1 MNIPGQNS
9 RPHNYKWTV
18 MGIVMAGTLM
28 ATLDSSIVN
37 VSIPAIM
44 ADFGVNVDEIEWVI
58 TGYMIAFACLMPLTA
73 WFRDRIGYKML
84 YMASIVVF
92 TGGSLLCGIAW
103 DLPSLIVARVIQALG
118 GGAIIPTG
126 MAMIT
131 EVFAPHE
138 RGKAMGIWGMGV
150 IMGPALGP
158 TIGGYLTNHFGW
170 RSIFLVNLP
179 IGIAVFFASLAML
192 VKEVPH
198 KSTHRDFDFW
208 GFIFLTVFLVS
219 LLLGLTKG
227 EREGWT
233 SAYIIT
239 CGVISV
245 LGLICF
251 LLVEFSIEHGV
262 VNLALFKNPVFSI
275 CVLVSLVRSVV
286 LFGGVFLLPLFIQQQ
301 MGYEEIQSGLILL
314 PGSLLMAVIMP
325 FGGKLND
332 MIGPRLPSLIGIAGL
347 WLFMI
352 MYRNM
357 DANMS
362 AWDVIEPTLVRGVGL
377 GLLMAPITAAAMNS
391 IAQKDAGMASS
402 MLNIIQQVGGSI
414 GISVLSTVLSHRV
427 PYHIAVISSGMD
439 RTSPAFTE
447 SFRNM
452 VYHIHSQGY
461 TYVQSSQIAQ
471 SALFRNVV
479 KCATVQAFQDA
490 FIFGSILVILA
501 FIFALFLPGRASV
514 SFSDEKVE
522 AEIIEEMVCID

>member
-1 MNIPGQNS
+1 MSTPEQNNM
-9 RPHNYKWTV
+9 PHNYKWTV

-58 TGYMIAFACLMPLTA
+58 TGYMIAFASLMPLTA
-73 WFRDRIGYKML
+73 WFRDRIGYKTL
-84 YMASIVVF
+84 YMASIIIF
-92 TGGSLLCGIAW
+92 TIASILCGIAW
-103 DLPSLIVARVIQALG
+103 DLSSLIVARVIQALG

-131 EVFAPHE
+131 EVFAPYE

-179 IGIAVFFASLAML
+179 IGIIVVFASLALL
-192 VKEVPH
+192 VKDVPH
-198 KSTHRDFDFW
+198 KSMHRDFDFW
-208 GFIFLTVFLVS
+208 GFVFLTVFLVF

-233 SAYIIT
+233 SNYIIT
-239 CGVISV
+239 CTIISIA
-245 LGLICF
+245 GLICF
-251 LLVEFSIEHGV
+251 LLVESSIEHGV
-262 VNLALFKNPVFSI
+262 VNLRLFKIPVFSI
-275 CVLVSLVRSVV
+275 CALISLVRSIA
-286 LFGGVFLLPLFIQQQ
+286 LFGGVFLLPLFLQQQ
-301 MGYEEIQSGLILL
+301 MGYDEMQSGLILL

-325 FGGKLND
+325 LGGKLND
-332 MIGPRLPSLIGIAGL
+332 RIGPRLPTLLGVVGL
-347 WLFMI
+347 WLFMF

-362 AWDVIEPTLVRGVGL
+362 AYDMIKPTLVRGVGL

-391 IAQKDAGMASS
+391 ITQRDAGMASS

-414 GISVLSTVLSHRV
+414 GISVLSTVLNHRV
-427 PYHIAVISSGMD
+427 PYHIAVISSGVD

-452 VYHIHSQGY
+452 IYHVHSLGY
-461 TYVQSSQIAQ
+461 SYSQSSQIAQ
-471 SALFRNVV
+471 SAMAGRVL
-479 KCATVQAFQDA
+479 KYATVQAFQDA
-490 FIFGSILVILA
+490 FIFGSILVIFA
-501 FIFALFLPGRASV
+501 FIFAVFLPGATAVRSR
-514 SFSDEKVE
+514 DEKVE